1 METIELIIEK
11 ARDGN
16 IWGRVNYLDNL
27 LIDKAKTEQEL
38 KKRFKK
44 LLADFE
50 ELDPKTYE
58 FQIGYD
64 LSSLFEQKK
73 YLNITA
79 IAEIAGIN
87 PSLMRQY
94 ASGIK
99 FPSAEKTKAI
109 EKIIHTIGQDLLNVV
124 LQSGRKKK
132 QTSKVQHE

>member
-27 LIDKAKTEQEL
+27 LIEKAKTEQEL

-132 QTSKVQHE
+132 QT